1 MFKRRH
7 VWDLVLSMY
16 GTMLSSAAAPDHRFA
31 QQLEDVML
39 AAAAIPHVA
48 QDLITRRGLLGWITL
63 RIASERPTSERA
75 VFWYTWLWKLCA
87 PPSLPPHATLARLER
102 LDHQLDGSLVPAV
115 LLPATHLVR
124 TAPWPDAC
132 ARPALALLAVLAE
145 YAALQDTTTCRDLR
159 PCLAVLTP
167 LVSWLR
173 THPDRDLHSTALRCT
188 LLLSDAGAPPP
199 HIRRLFALLRLD
211 QVPATRPWAAAAL
224 RSLHL

>member
-1 MFKRRH
+1 M
-7 VWDLVLSMY
+7 
-16 GTMLSSAAAPDHRFA
+16 
-31 QQLEDVML
+31 
-39 AAAAIPHVA
+39 
-48 QDLITRRGLLGWITL
+48 
-63 RIASERPTSERA
+63 
-75 VFWYTWLWKLCA
+75 
-87 PPSLPPHATLARLER
+87 
-102 LDHQLDGSLVPAV
+102 

-124 TAPWPDAC
+124 TAPWTDAC

-188 LLLSDAGAPPP
+188 LLLSDAGAPPS
-199 HIRRLFALLRLD
+199 HTRRLFALLRLD